1 MEIERILTPE
11 AQADRDEFDLYDIT
25 YGGCSCHI
33 NPPCG
38 YCTHPGNPANQD
50 EEDSCWMDDDESKE
64 GA

>member
-11 AQADRDEFDLYDIT
+11 AQTDRDDFDREYRNR
-25 YGGCSCHI
+25 GCSCCI
-33 NPPCG
+33 SPPCNH
-38 YCTHPGNPANQD
+38 CIHPGNPANQE

>member
-11 AQADRDEFDLYDIT
+11 AQADRDDFDASYGL

-38 YCTHPGNPANQD
+38 YCMHPGNPANQ